1 LTELPEDE
9 PDIQQFLASSACV
22 DHLKL
27 NLQTGCETT
36 RKNTLTL
43 MNQLVDKY
51 AKDQKKADNI
61 NKYRN
66 KETLDEETP
75 G

>member
-1 LTELPEDE
+1 
-9 PDIQQFLASSACV
+9 V